1 MQEKYLNL
9 ITKHLSKEASSEENI
24 LLLEEIEK
32 NEQFKETFEEIKTL
46 WDSLNNSKKEFDKER
61 ILKLIAFKIAQNKK
75 QKRNKVLYAS
85 YKYAAV
91 FIGLVIMTTFIFK
104 DLRNVEV
111 IVNNTGKVQEI
122 KLPDNSIVSLNKDAK
137 IEYNNSSI
145 KGFDREINIE
155 GEAFFEIT
163 KSEDKDFTVHTPDFD
178 IYVLGT
184 KFNVRTYNQNQSVVL
199 TEGIIR
205 LNNFQD
211 SETDITMKPGEIV
224 RYNKES
230 EDFIYHNINTK
241 IYTSWLSNKL
251 EFDSFTL
258 NELAELIKLR
268 YNKELVIKDNGI
280 AEKRI
285 SGSAPSDDLN
295 LIIQALE
302 TILNTKIIQE
312 QNLLIIN

>member
-1 MQEKYLNL
+1 MQEKHWNL
-9 ITKHLSKEASSEENI
+9 ITKHLSNETSEEENA
-24 LLLEEIEK
+24 LFAEK
-32 NEQFKETFEEIKTL
+32 IVKKRQLKENFEEIKTL
-46 WDSLNNSKKEFDKER
+46 WGSLNNSKNTFDKER
-61 ILKLIAFKIAQNKK
+61 ILKLISFKIAQNKK
-75 QKRNKVLYAS
+75 RKRNKILYAS

-91 FIGLVIMTTFIFK
+91 FIGLLIITTFVFR
-104 DLRNVEV
+104 DLRNVEL
-111 IVNNTGKVQEI
+111 IVNNTEKVLEI

-155 GEAFFEIT
+155 GEAFFEIA
-163 KSEDKDFTVHTPDFD
+163 KSDNEQFTVHTPDFD
-178 IYVLGT
+178 INVLGT
-184 KFNVRTYNQNQSVVL
+184 KFNVRTYKQNQSVVL
-199 TEGIIR
+199 TEGKIR
-205 LNNFQD
+205 LNNFQN
-211 SETDITMKPGEIV
+211 SKTDIIMKPGEIV

-230 EDFIYHNINTK
+230 EGFIYHNINSK

-268 YNKELVIKDNGI
+268 YNKELVIKNSGI
-280 AEKRI
+280 AEKQI
-285 SGSAPSDDLN
+285 SGSAPADDIS